1 MNVVAIILAR
11 GGSKGIQKKNIID
24 FCGNPL
30 IEWTISHCIEG
41 GATSVW
47 VSSDSMEI
55 LDVAKNCGANT
66 ILRPEILSQDTST
79 SESSWLH
86 ALNYIEKGI
95 DEKIDWILAPQ
106 ITSPIRESSDIKKGI
121 ELAINSKYD
130 SLFSSSTIEDLFF
143 WQYENK
149 NLCSV
154 NYDYRNRKRR
164 QDAPKQF
171 VENGSFY
178 LFKPKVLKKFNN
190 RFGQSIGKVEME
202 FWKMFEIDSKEDL
215 ELCKAIFKNFILK
228 LS

>member
-1 MNVVAIILAR
+1 MNIVAIILAR
-11 GGSKGIQKKNIID
+11 GGSKGIPKKNIID
-24 FCGNPL
+24 FCGKPL
-30 IEWTISHCIEG
+30 IEWTIRNCIEG

-47 VSSDSMEI
+47 VSSDSIEI
-55 LDVAKNCGANT
+55 LDIAKKCRANT
-66 ILRPEILSQDTST
+66 ILRPEILSHDTST

-86 ALNYIEKGI
+86 ALNYIENEI

-121 ELAINSKYD
+121 ELAINSKHD
-130 SLFSSSTIEDLFF
+130 SLFSSSIVEDLFF
-143 WQYENK
+143 WQYENN
-149 NLCSV
+149 NLCSE
-154 NYDYRNRKRR
+154 NYDYKNRKRR

>member
-1 MNVVAIILAR
+1 MNIIAIILAR
-11 GGSKGIQKKNIID
+11 GGSKGIPKKNLID
-24 FCGNPL
+24 FCGKPL
-30 IEWTISHCIEG
+30 IEWTIRHCIEG
-41 GATSVW
+41 GSTSVW
-47 VSSDSMEI
+47 VSSDSVEI

-66 ILRPEILSQDTST
+66 ILRPDVLSQDTST

-86 ALNYIEKGI
+86 ALNHIEKEI
-95 DEKIDWILAPQ
+95 NEKIDWILAPQ

-130 SLFSSSTIEDLFF
+130 SLFSSSIVGDLFF
-143 WQYENK
+143 WQYENN
-149 NLCSV
+149 NLSSV

-171 VENGSFY
+171 IENGSFY
-178 LFKPKVLKKFNN
+178 LFKPEVLKKYNN
-190 RFGQSIGKVEME
+190 RFGKSIGKVEME

-215 ELCKAIFKNFILK
+215 ELCKAIYKNFILK

>member
-11 GGSKGIQKKNIID
+11 GGSKGIPKKNIID
-24 FCGNPL
+24 FCGKPL
-30 IEWTISHCIEG
+30 IEWTIKHCIEG

-47 VSSDSMEI
+47 VSSDSTEI
-55 LDVAKNCGANT
+55 LNIAKKCEAN
-66 ILRPEILSQDTST
+66 IIVRPEDLSQDLST

-86 ALNYIEKGI
+86 ALNYIEKET
-95 DEKIDWILAPQ
+95 DQKIDWILAPQ

-121 ELAINSKYD
+121 ELAINSNYD
-130 SLFSSSTIEDLFF
+130 SLFSSSVVEDLFF

-149 NLCSV
+149 KLCSV

-178 LFKPKVLKKFNN
+178 MFKAEVLKKYNN
-190 RFGQSIGKVEME
+190 RFGQNIGKIEME

>member
-11 GGSKGIQKKNIID
+11 GGTKGIPHKNIID
-24 FCGNPL
+24 FCGKPL
-30 IEWTISHCIEG
+30 IEWTIRNCIEG

-47 VSSDSMEI
+47 VSSDSIEI
-55 LDVAKNCGANT
+55 LEIAKKCGANI
-66 ILRPEILSQDTST
+66 ILRPEILSHDTST
-79 SESSWLH
+79 SESSWLN
-86 ALNYIEKGI
+86 ALNYIENEI

-121 ELAINSKYD
+121 ELAINSKHD
-130 SLFSSSTIEDLFF
+130 SLFSSSIVEDLFF
-143 WQYENK
+143 WQYENN
-149 NLCSV
+149 NLYSV
-154 NYDYRNRKRR
+154 NYDYKNRKRR
-164 QDAPKQF
+164 QDSPKQF

-178 LFKPKVLKKFNN
+178 LFKPEVLKKFKN

-228 LS
+228 L